1 MTTVPNRICF
11 INTTRFWGGGEKWHF
26 ETSTYLAERGHQVLA
41 IVHPGGEL
49 HRRLAATPVD
59 CLPMVITNYSFLN
72 PLKFL
77 KLCRTLRRKAIR
89 VVVFNG
95 SAEVKLG
102 APAARCARVQA
113 IVYRRGLA
121 VPVKNTFA
129 NRVLY
134 GRWITHF
141 LTNSCATT
149 QILFQDLRVRDAASK
164 TKTVYNGIDIQRFI
178 SAYGTA
184 SSGPK
189 ETSLTLGTAGRLERE
204 KGHLHL
210 LEMAA
215 RLKQRQLDFRLLIA
229 GEGSQRPVL
238 EKRIA
243 QMGLTQCVHLLG
255 FTADMPGFLRQ
266 LDIFV
271 FPSLWEGFGYAAAEA
286 MAAGLPV
293 VAYDVASNR
302 EVVAPDVTG
311 FLVPAEDIAALT
323 EKTIMLAQAPELR
336 KHMGLNGLNRV
347 RECFDQEKQRQ
358 TLERYLCEEVL
369 GGTHL

>member
-1 MTTVPNRICF
+1 MTVKPIRICF

-26 ETSTYLAERGHQVLA
+26 ETAAYLAERGHQVLA

-49 HRRLAATPVD
+49 QRRLAATPVD
-59 CLPMVITNYSFLN
+59 CLPMAITNFSFLN
-72 PLKFL
+72 PLKFF
-77 KLCRTLRRKAIR
+77 KLRGTLRRKAIR

-95 SAEVKLG
+95 SAEAKLG
-102 APAARCARVQA
+102 APAAHSASVQA

-121 VPVKNTFA
+121 VSVKNTLA

-134 GRWITHF
+134 GHWVTHF
-141 LTNSCATT
+141 LTNSHATA
-149 QILFQDLRVRDAASK
+149 QILFQDLVIQDATAK
-164 TKTVYNGIDIQRFI
+164 TKTIYNGIDIRHFE
-178 SAYGTA
+178 AMPPGT
-184 SSGPK
+184 K
-189 ETSLTLGTAGRLERE
+189 ETPLTIGTAGRLEQE

-215 RLKQRQLDFRLLIA
+215 RLKEQRLDFRLLIA

-243 QMGLTQCVHLLG
+243 QMGLKQCVHLLG
-255 FTADMPGFLRQ
+255 FTTDMPGFLRQ

-293 VAYDVASNR
+293 VAFDVGSNR
-302 EVVAPDVTG
+302 EVIAPDETG
-311 FLVPAEDIAALT
+311 FLVPAEDISVLT
-323 EKTIMLAQAPELR
+323 EKIVQLAQQPELR
-336 KHMGLNGLNRV
+336 TRMGLNGLKRV
-347 RECFDQEKQRQ
+347 NACFDQEKQRQ
-358 TLERYLCEEVL
+358 ALERYLCEEVL
-369 GGTHL
+369 GE